1 MATRVLLARAAPPGG
16 EWQIAN
22 LGLGADAEWVRSEL
36 FYTAIAETQT
46 DSPEARLVKRRA
58 ADAHKAGYLCAQ
70 FLQYVSGS
78 HRFVN
83 GAEFYSI
90 NGACV
95 TVETGDVLHAQHG
108 EFEYL
113 SARDRQWLILI
124 DSRFEV
130 NWELWCEQQ
139 GYRDNYSDDTQIV
152 EQHLTWLRD
161 VQKTAAA
168 GGVLQLQRVCLY
180 GSQGMG
186 WEDRQWD
193 FLRAAKFLAVTSKM
207 REFVSSEP
215 RVFPQK
221 HGICWFLKAL
231 QAFLGLDKARMWWI
245 KDIVDDTK
253 VWVQLEW
260 ADRETNGILKNNFHQ
275 QLKQQ
280 GAALQVSM
288 KKIYCDFS
296 SEAHM
301 CALTALKV
309 LKARNL
315 PKDCISR
322 ICC

>member
-1 MATRVLLARAAPPGG
+1 M
-16 EWQIAN
+16 
-22 LGLGADAEWVRSEL
+22 
-36 FYTAIAETQT
+36 
-46 DSPEARLVKRRA
+46 
-58 ADAHKAGYLCAQ
+58 
-70 FLQYVSGS
+70 
-78 HRFVN
+78 N
-83 GAEFYSI
+83 GAR
-90 NGACV
+90 V

-108 EFEYL
+108 ESESESTIDDPL
-113 SARDRQWLILI
+113 LGDVTDR
-124 DSRFEV
+124 RFEV

-180 GSQGMG
+180 GARFRFDLRFR
-186 WEDRQWD
+186 WEDRHWD
-193 FLRAAKFLAVTSKM
+193 FLQAAKFLAVTSKM
-207 REFVSSEP
+207 REFVSREP
-215 RVFPQK
+215 RVYPQK
-221 HGICWFLKAL
+221 HGITWFLKAL

-245 KDIVDDTK
+245 KDIVDAPK

-280 GAALQVSM
+280 GAALQVFM
-288 KKIYCDFS
+288 EKIYCDFS

-309 LKARNL
+309 LKARHL
-315 PKDCISR
+315 PMDCISR
-322 ICC
+322 CMTVSVA